1 MLFHGGGVSDERV
14 ARGERRCRDGGGG
27 VRRPRD
33 DDEFD
38 EFDED
43 EFDEDAKNVIIA
55 AGGCVV
61 ERPPPPSFS
70 FDFDESGAESALGS
84 RDGNEL
90 AFGKMGSKDAIARG
104 VGDGATFSGYFT
116 ANRAESTEH
125 NRRELALTRG
135 DFVRRVRV
143 RVSREHVAVVVFQRH
158 RRTGGKEHSS
168 HRRCKYGVFAVP
180 IVLHRELRG
189 REFVG
194 VRFVRFSGFVWGGFR
209 VL

>member
-1 MLFHGGGVSDERV
+1 MGKKK
-14 ARGERRCRDGGGG
+14 CRGGGG

-33 DDEFD
+33 DDDFD
-38 EFDED
+38 DF
-43 EFDEDAKNVIIA
+43 DAKNV
-55 AGGCVV
+55 AGGVV
-61 ERPPPPSFS
+61 ERPSFS
-70 FDFDESGAESALGS
+70 FDESGAESALGGC
-84 RDGNEL
+84 DGNEL
-90 AFGKMGSKDAIARG
+90 AGKMGSKDAIARG

-116 ANRAESTEH
+116 ANRSESTEH

-135 DFVRRVRV
+135 DFVRGVRV

-168 HRRCKYGVFAVP
+168 HRRGKYGVFAVP

-194 VRFVRFSGFVWGGFR
+194 VQFVRFRGFVWGGFR

>member
-1 MLFHGGGVSDERV
+1 MC
-14 ARGERRCRDGGGG
+14 RGDGGGG

-33 DDEFD
+33 DDDD

-43 EFDEDAKNVIIA
+43 EFDEDEFEDAKNVITA
-55 AGGCVV
+55 KGGFVV

-135 DFVRRVRV
+135 DFVRRVR
-143 RVSREHVAVVVFQRH
+143 RGVSREHVAVVVFQRH